1 MTNIRNTDGLEEI
14 SFRSRRPTIV
24 LKVTATDI
32 LWRSIYNFFY
42 IILKSKQ
49 FDFFKFV
56 SFILE
61 MIWFKHNY
69 ENVIALQ

>member
-1 MTNIRNTDGLEEI
+1 MTNIRNKDGLEEI

-49 FDFFKFV
+49 FDLF
-56 SFILE
+56 
-61 MIWFKHNY
+61 
-69 ENVIALQ
+69 